1 MKFLLCLGVLCAL
14 AVQPAAA
21 QVARYYNLFNLS
33 DTATND
39 LTATLPAGTTN
50 KIVLLSGTV
59 TNQWGS
65 PSSAITIT
73 ASNIVVRC
81 QDFDKC
87 GFTYQSVG
95 VAGSTNGVFGVQI
108 FGSTSKGAVWDTA
121 PRWNFTTTNAAP
133 NGATTFTIVTN
144 LDLSGIDRLAFVFL
158 NGTSAP
164 DTNAWTGYQTNVI
177 AGIRLK
183 ATKVLTLTESD

>member
-1 MKFLLCLGVLCAL
+1 MKYLLCLGVLCAL
-14 AVQPAAA
+14 AVQPAPA
-21 QVARYYNLFNLS
+21 QVARYYNLFNLV

-50 KIVLLSGTV
+50 RIVLLSGTV

-73 ASNIVVRC
+73 ASNIVVKC
-81 QDFDKC
+81 MDFDKC
-87 GFTYQSVG
+87 GFTFQSVG
-95 VAGSTNGVFGVQI
+95 VAGSTNEVFGVQI
-108 FGSTSKGAVWDTA
+108 FGSASKGAVWDTT

-133 NGATTFTIVTN
+133 NDTATYTVVTN
-144 LDLSGIDRLAFVFL
+144 LDLTGLDRLAFVFL
-158 NGTSAP
+158 NGASA
-164 DTNAWTGYQTNVI
+164 GFQTNVI

-183 ATKVLTLTESD
+183 ATRVLTLPEFD